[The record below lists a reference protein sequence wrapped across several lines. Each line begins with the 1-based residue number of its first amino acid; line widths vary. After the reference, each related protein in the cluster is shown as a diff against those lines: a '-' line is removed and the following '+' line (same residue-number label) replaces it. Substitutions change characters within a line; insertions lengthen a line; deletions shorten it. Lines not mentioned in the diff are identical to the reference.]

1 MRERWSRRTARSSSS
16 GARADGQ
23 QSGLCSRLPTGGRE
37 CCRETDRGVTL
48 RGGVGSGGVRR
59 RADRCRR
66 DDTPRVR
73 RIARPRGCPAGG
85 APGRGGCRPDDPW
98 PGLVAGLGSH
108 SVSSGCAVSCSR
120 SPSPGVG
127 CSTPRSS
134 GPTRPVESGPVNW
147 STWSR
152 GSSGCSRVP
161 TRCCSGSARSHSC
174 SGGSPRRTTRAPRA
188 DTHSSARRQAGYPH
202 PARARPRRVSGASR
216 TAARPRTVRGAPRHR
231 NGVTATARAT
241 GPTVST
247 PGGPKRGHVSGGP
260 GDGPLQRPG

>member
-1 MRERWSRRTARSSSS
+1 MSAVERRIEGSLYEGESVREVFDV
-16 GARADGQ
+16 G
-23 QSGLCSRLPTGGRE
+23 PTGVV
-37 CCRETDRGVTL
+37 VTTH
-48 RGGVGSGGVRR
+48 RVFVASPDHEGVRQ
-59 RADRCRR
+59 AEL
-66 DDTPRVR
+66 
-73 RIARPRGCPAGG
+73 
-85 APGRGGCRPDDPW
+85 PGVGGCRPDDPW

-147 STWSR
+147 STRSR

-188 DTHSSARRQAGYPH
+188 DTHRSARRRAGYPH
-202 PARARPRRVSGASR
+202 PARARPRRGSGASR

-231 NGVTATARAT
+231 NEVTATARAT